1 MVRKLVLA
9 VAAASALM
17 SSNVAQAL
25 GVGDIN
31 LRSALNQP
39 LEAEIELLQVRDLS
53 SQEILPAL
61 ASPDEFGRAG
71 LERPFFLTDLTFT
84 PVVNA
89 SGRSVIR
96 ITSTRPVREPYLNFL
111 MEVRWPSGRVLREFT
126 LLLDPPLYD
135 PTPVRAAA
143 PIAPPVTAPVRVAP
157 AQPREPVVA
166 PGMPRSAPAAPS
178 SPAATTPTPKPP
190 PVAGEIT
197 TSRND
202 TLWEIALANRPAGAS
217 VHQTMLAIQDLNPGA
232 FIDGNI
238 NRMRANQTLKMP
250 SAADAAKRGQG
261 DAVNQ
266 VAAQNAAWQSAR
278 QSAPAQRQLDARQQD
293 VAGAAPETA
302 RTEDSLRLV
311 AGGDA
316 EGQGSAESAD
326 ASSAAQ
332 LRNQLDMTKEQLD
345 SLSREKAEADARLN
359 EMQAQMETLQRLLQL
374 KDTQLATLQGQLSEE
389 AGAEAPASEVEG
401 LQADAATADLT
412 ATDADAAVVEAE
424 VQGAEASTEAMID
437 AETAEAG
444 TAETDKKTMGAKA
457 SAESEDAGKSDPV
470 VAPEPVQPAAEQAPA
485 PVTPPPATVSVPAVE
500 EGPQALLQRLM
511 QNQTFLLGGGAV
523 LLLILLL
530 ILMAL
535 ARRNARREE
544 ELADNFIARSM
555 QDQPAQ
561 QGTSDAN
568 EFNVA
573 LQGFEQDETETE
585 QPMDIAQDALLEAD
599 ALLAYGK
606 LDEAASVLK
615 AGIDNEPMR
624 NELRLKLMEVEAL
637 QGNKQGYAEQASA
650 LRARGDVNDQV
661 DALDARFPLMAAVA
675 SAGVAAA
682 ELIDDDYVEADGLN
696 DAAKVQAPSQDSDDF
711 DFSGFELDSTTEE
724 VQNESEA
731 TSDEGFDLDFDLDD
745 SLTTGLADEPATS
758 VPEPVVE
765 ADDVSLDFSLDDTPS
780 AAETPAAEKEFS
792 LDEDFDLSLT
802 EDLEADSLIAEME
815 AMGDL
820 SEPEAEE
827 EPAPAEGGLSLS
839 DDEMLDLE
847 AELAALDGGAEAEA
861 PADETPS
868 FDLPEPEPVVET
880 QPARGEEDDDDDFDF
895 LSGTDECA
903 TKLDLARAY
912 IDMGDNEGARDILAE
927 VLEEG
932 NDQQKQDAQEMMG
945 RLD

>member
-17 SSNVAQAL
+17 SSNMAQAL

-166 PGMPRSAPAAPS
+166 PGMPRSTPAAPS
-178 SPAATTPTPKPP
+178 STAATAPTPAAPA
-190 PVAGEIT
+190 VAGEIT
-197 TSRND
+197 TTRND
-202 TLWEIALANRPAGAS
+202 TLWDIALANRPAGAS

-238 NRMRANQTLKMP
+238 NRMRADQTLKMP

-266 VAAQNAAWQSAR
+266 VAAQNTAWQAAR
-278 QSAPAQRQLDARQQD
+278 QAAPAQRQLDARQQD
-293 VAGAAPETA
+293 VATAAPETA
-302 RTEDSLRLV
+302 KTEDALRLV

-316 EGQGSAESAD
+316 EGQGSSESPD
-326 ASSAAQ
+326 ANAAVQ

-345 SLSREKAEADARLN
+345 SVSREKAEADARLN
-359 EMQAQMETLQRLLQL
+359 EMQAQMETLQRLLEL
-374 KDTQLATLQGQLSEE
+374 KDTQLATLQGQLGE
-389 AGAEAPASEVEG
+389 
-401 LQADAATADLT
+401 DAV
-412 ATDADAAVVEAE
+412 ADAAVTDTDPAQVEPAAAEPSVADTDTTPVEAE
-424 VQGAEASTEAMID
+424 EQGTEASAVDTADVD
-437 AETAEAG
+437 A
-444 TAETDKKTMGAKA
+444 AETDTSISDKKPADPKA
-457 SAESEDAGKSDPV
+457 ATEAEETDKADTV
-470 VAPEPVQPAAEQAPA
+470 VAPEPEQPVAEQVPA
-485 PVTPPPATVSVPAVE
+485 PVTPAPVTDTAPVAE
-500 EGPQALLQRLM
+500 QGPQALLQRLM
-511 QNQTFLLGGGAV
+511 QNQLFLLGGGAV

-561 QGTSDAN
+561 QEASDAN

-585 QPMDIAQDALLEAD
+585 QPLDIAQDAMLEAD

-606 LDEAASVLK
+606 LEEAASVLK
-615 AGIDNEPMR
+615 AGIEDEPAR
-624 NELRLKLMEVEAL
+624 SELRLKLMEVEAL

-682 ELIDDDYVEADGLN
+682 ELIDDDYVEADELN

-745 SLTTGLADEPATS
+745 SLTTGLADEPAASS
-758 VPEPVVE
+758 VPESVVD
-765 ADDVSLDFSLDDTPS
+765 ADDVSLDFSLDDTPA
-780 AAETPAAEKEFS
+780 AAETPAAETEFS

-827 EPAPAEGGLSLS
+827 EPAPAEGLSLS

-861 PADETPS
+861 PADEAPS
-868 FDLPEPEPVVET
+868 FDLPESEPVVEA
-880 QPARGEEDDDDDFDF
+880 QPERDEEDDEDDFDF